1 MHKLLWIV
9 GFVVVLAASG
19 GTAYQYCCGLPM
31 CPEPS
36 ACPVGGK

>member
-9 GFVVVLAASG
+9 GFVVVLAAGG

-31 CPEPS
+31 CPGSPGCS
-36 ACPVGGK
+36 ADGK